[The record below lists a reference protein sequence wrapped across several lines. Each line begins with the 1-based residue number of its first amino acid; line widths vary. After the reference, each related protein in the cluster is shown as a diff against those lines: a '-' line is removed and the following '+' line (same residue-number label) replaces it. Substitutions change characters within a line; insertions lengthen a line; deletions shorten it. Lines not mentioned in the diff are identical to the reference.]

1 MKNQKGVT
9 LIALVVTIVVLLILA
24 GVAIAMLRG
33 DNGIL
38 KEATKASSATSAAEV
53 REALLNVINEATT
66 KYYDLKYVETNETLK
81 GTVAT
86 TSQSKYIA
94 QQIIDSSISGA
105 LKGKVTI
112 KEGSTDITA
121 AVNYKGGDIT
131 ITYKDDKTKY
141 AVYSTSSASGDLD
154 TSNWK

>member
-1 MKNQKGVT
+1 MKNQKGIT

-53 REALLNVINEATT
+53 KEAISNVVNEATT
-66 KYYDLKYVETNETLK
+66 EYYDLKYVQK
-81 GTVAT
+81 ST
-86 TSQSKYIA
+86 TIDNVSQSKYIA
-94 QQIIDSSISGA
+94 KQIIQSSISGT

-121 AVNYKGGDIT
+121 AANYKGGDIT

-141 AVYSTSSASGDLD
+141 AVYSTSSASGDLN

>member
-53 REALLNVINEATT
+53 KEAISNVVNEATT
-66 KYYDLKYVETNETLK
+66 EYYDLKYVQKSKTIEN
-81 GTVAT
+81 V
-86 TSQSKYIA
+86 SQSKYIA
-94 QQIIDSSISGA
+94 KQIIQSSISGT
-105 LKGKVTI
+105 LKDKVTI
-112 KEGSTDITA
+112 KEGSTKITS
-121 AVNYKGGDIT
+121 VDDYSDGDIT
-131 ITYKDDKTKY
+131 ITYVTDTTKY
-141 AVYSTSSASGDLD
+141 AVYSTSSASGDLN

>member
-53 REALLNVINEATT
+53 KEAISNVVNEATT
-66 KYYDLKYVETNETLK
+66 EYYDLKYVQK
-81 GTVAT
+81 ST
-86 TSQSKYIA
+86 TIENVSQSKYIA
-94 QQIIDSSISGA
+94 KQIIQSSISGT
-105 LKGKVTI
+105 LKDKVTI
-112 KEGSTDITA
+112 KEGSTKITS
-121 AVNYKGGDIT
+121 VDDYSDGDIT
-131 ITYKDDKTKY
+131 ITYVTDTTKY
-141 AVYSTSSASGDLD
+141 AVYSTSSESGDLD